1 MIGTHIKEVTTED
14 TGGHCDVDF
23 VHLPDGRVIGINEDC
38 IVLYSSMQDFYDCE
52 TVDRPTID
60 LYNRG

>member
-1 MIGTHIKEVTTED
+1 MIGSHIEKVTTLA
-14 TGGHCDVDF
+14 TGGNCDVDF

-38 IVLYSSMQDFYDCE
+38 IVLYASMQDFYDCE
-52 TVDRPTID
+52 TVDRPIID